1 MVAIDT
7 VRDTTPGEP
16 ILTVRGVSRGFV
28 RGVGEVRVLAEVNL
42 SLRSGEIVGLLGR
55 SGSGKST
62 LLRIIAGLIK
72 PSGGEVIYRGRPVT
86 GPAEGIAMVFQTF
99 ALFPWLT
106 VLQNVEAGLEA
117 LGVPGKESRRRA
129 LSGIDLIGL
138 DGFESA
144 YPRELSGGMRQ
155 RVGFA
160 RALVVEPTIL
170 LLDEPF
176 SALDV
181 LTAETIRTD
190 LLDLWIERRLPT
202 RSMLLVTH
210 NIEEAVLMCDRI
222 LIFSSNPGRVAGE
235 IEVIFPHPRN
245 RLDDRFRQMVDE
257 IYARMTAR
265 PTLGVPEQLPKLQ
278 LGSRLTPVS
287 TNAIAGLIEIV
298 AAPPYHG
305 NADLPELARDLQLE
319 IDELFPVA
327 EILHYLGFA
336 EIKEGDIALSAAA
349 RNFAELD
356 TQTRKEIFAQQLL
369 ASVPLAQHIRH
380 VLDERPGHRA
390 PRVRFEQELED
401 HLSDAAAEETLDAVV
416 DWGRYAEI
424 FAYDDQAE
432 MFSLEDPR
440 G

>member
-16 ILTVRGVSRGFV
+16 ILTVRGVSRGFA
-28 RGVGEVRVLAEVNL
+28 RGVGEVRVLAEVNV

-170 LLDEPF
+170 LLD
-176 SALDV
+176 L
-181 LTAETIRTD
+181 
-190 LLDLWIERRLPT
+190 
-202 RSMLLVTH
+202 
-210 NIEEAVLMCDRI
+210 
-222 LIFSSNPGRVAGE
+222 
-235 IEVIFPHPRN
+235 
-245 RLDDRFRQMVDE
+245 FRH
-257 IYARMTAR
+257 
-265 PTLGVPEQLPKLQ
+265 
-278 LGSRLTPVS
+278 S
-287 TNAIAGLIEIV
+287 T
-298 AAPPYHG
+298 Y
-305 NADLPELARDLQLE
+305 
-319 IDELFPVA
+319 
-327 EILHYLGFA
+327 
-336 EIKEGDIALSAAA
+336 
-349 RNFAELD
+349 
-356 TQTRKEIFAQQLL
+356 
-369 ASVPLAQHIRH
+369 
-380 VLDERPGHRA
+380 
-390 PRVRFEQELED
+390 
-401 HLSDAAAEETLDAVV
+401 
-416 DWGRYAEI
+416 
-424 FAYDDQAE
+424 
-432 MFSLEDPR
+432 
-440 G
+440 

>member
-1 MVAIDT
+1 
-7 VRDTTPGEP
+7 
-16 ILTVRGVSRGFV
+16 
-28 RGVGEVRVLAEVNL
+28 
-42 SLRSGEIVGLLGR
+42 
-55 SGSGKST
+55 
-62 LLRIIAGLIK
+62 
-72 PSGGEVIYRGRPVT
+72 
-86 GPAEGIAMVFQTF
+86 
-99 ALFPWLT
+99 
-106 VLQNVEAGLEA
+106 
-117 LGVPGKESRRRA
+117 
-129 LSGIDLIGL
+129 
-138 DGFESA
+138 
-144 YPRELSGGMRQ
+144 
-155 RVGFA
+155 
-160 RALVVEPTIL
+160 

-190 LLDLWIERRLPT
+190 LLDLWIERRLPIK
-202 RSMLLVTH
+202 SMLLVTH
-210 NIEEAVLMCDRI
+210 NIEEAVFMCDRI

-235 IEVIFPHPRN
+235 IEVVFPHPRN
-245 RLDDRFRQMVDE
+245 RLDGAFRQMVDD
-257 IYARMTAR
+257 IYANMTAR
-265 PTLGVPEQLPKLQ
+265 PTLGAPEHLPKLQ
-278 LGSRLTPVS
+278 LGSRLAPVS
-287 TNAIAGLIEIV
+287 TNVIAGLIETI

-305 NADLPELARDLQLE
+305 KADLPELARNLQLE

-336 EIKEGDIALSAAA
+336 EIREGDIVLSAAA

-356 TQTRKEIFAQQLL
+356 TQTRKEIFAHHLL
-369 ASVPLAQHIRH
+369 SSVPLAQHIKR

-424 FAYDDQAE
+424 FAYDDQTE